1 MANGTPTAHR
11 LPVASIGMGELYLV
25 RHGQANTGATNEADY
40 DRLSDLGHRQA
51 GLLGDWLHANED
63 GFDLTL
69 SGAMRRHRETAAGM
83 GFTPDYEDPRLNE
96 MDYFALARDIE
107 VTHGVAPPNSQD
119 DFADH
124 IPQTLAAWHGATI
137 NGAEP
142 FATFET
148 RIFDALAQAAK
159 PGKRVLCITSGGV
172 IAMVMR
178 QALGLGPS
186 QMAHVL
192 LPIWNSSL
200 HRFRIRDDGTYL
212 VSFNTIPHLDAPD
225 LVTARTHI

>member
-1 MANGTPTAHR
+1 
-11 LPVASIGMGELYLV
+11 MGELYLV
-25 RHGQANTGATNEADY
+25 RHGQANTGATSEAEY

-51 GLLGDWLHANED
+51 GLLGDWLRAHED

-69 SGAMRRHRETAAGM
+69 TGAMRRHRETAAGM
-83 GFTPDYEDPRLNE
+83 GLLPDIEDARLNE

-107 VTHGVAPPNSQD
+107 ITHGVAPPNSQD

-124 IPQTLAAWHGATI
+124 IPQTLAAWHAATI
-137 NGAEP
+137 NGTEP
-142 FATFET
+142 FALFES
-148 RIFDALAQAAK
+148 RIFDALAAAAK
-159 PGKRVLCITSGGV
+159 PGKRVICVTSGGV

-178 QALGLGPS
+178 QALGLGPA

-200 HRFRIRDDGTYL
+200 HRFRIREDGTYL
-212 VSFNTIPHLDAPD
+212 VSFNTIPHLDAPEHAS
-225 LVTARTHI
+225 ARSHI